1 VSLEGAGCVAAD
13 PLMTRSAELSRCI
26 VEAFPS
32 TPAARDFRH
41 LAAELQ
47 YWPMRPAMSSRAPW
61 SASAAVTTASHAEQ
75 PSAQHA

>member
-1 VSLEGAGCVAAD
+1 
-13 PLMTRSAELSRCI
+13 
-26 VEAFPS
+26 S

-47 YWPMRPAMSSRAPW
+47 YWPMRPAMSSQSPW
-61 SASAAVTTASHAEQ
+61 MASATVSAAQHADQ